1 MHLAQVVTP
10 PKQSGGGIKS
20 IDVLTDFD
28 EIMEKKGI
36 ADKLLKSG
44 MIDDVVTKHLTG
56 MDRLTSQG
64 LIYSAKAIR
73 DMADTTLKDLQT
85 AKIKLPVSQCVNLNS
100 VHMCFLIKIKQGKPL
115 ALSLCGITVRIF
127 LN

>member
-20 IDVLTDFD
+20 IDVSTDFD

-36 ADKLLKSG
+36 ANKLLKSG
-44 MIDDVVTKHLTG
+44 LIDDVVTRHLTG

-85 AKIKLPVSQCVNLNS
+85 AKVKIKLPVSQ
-100 VHMCFLIKIKQGKPL
+100 
-115 ALSLCGITVRIF
+115 
-127 LN
+127 

>member
-28 EIMEKKGI
+28 KIMEKKGI

-64 LIYSAKAIR
+64 LIYSTKAIR